1 MIYIQKADGLQAI
14 SSQLTKEKIIAALGY
29 TPADSATFYEDESGS
44 LVVTDEQGY
53 IIARIGENGLETTQI
68 SAKAIQLE
76 GVDLAAKL
84 KSLEEKSVDLTG
96 YATEKYVDEAL
107 ANLDIDIPEMDLS
120 KYALEADVE
129 ANKVITD
136 SHIDSADIHVSV
148 TEKNAWNAKSE
159 FSGNY
164 SDLTGTPNITDP
176 DEEEFVIS
184 DSLGNIIMRVNA
196 NGLNAAGIY
205 LNGVS
210 INKTTNDLSNKK
222 ISILGDSISTYS
234 GYLPSGYATY
244 YPKGNVNNVS
254 KTWWKILID
263 NNDMVLGQNASY
275 SGSTVQSDTSH
286 SHLNNDN
293 ITALSANGVPDIIII
308 QGGTNDGNFE
318 DLTANG
324 TITETLPT
332 TPLTSQNSYD
342 TTTFSGAYQALIEKV
357 MLAYPNAK
365 ICCLGVMWSNNTS
378 YITASEVISANAII
392 EKLCKMY
399 GCVFL
404 DIRQCGINPVNI
416 SNYMIDNL
424 HPNAAGM
431 ELIANYIE
439 KCLA

>member
-29 TPADSATFYEDESGS
+29 TPADSATFYEDESGA

-53 IIARIGENGLETTQI
+53 IIAQIGAEGFETTKI
-68 SAKAIQLE
+68 SAKAIQLD
-76 GVDLAAKL
+76 GADLAAKL
-84 KSLEEKSVDLTG
+84 KNLEEKSVDLTG
-96 YATEKYVDEAL
+96 YATEKYVDDAL
-107 ANLDIDIPEMDLS
+107 ANIDIPDVNLDGVATEEALNAHINDAS
-120 KYALEADVE
+120 K
-129 ANKVITD
+129 
-136 SHIDSADIHVSV
+136 H
-148 TEKNAWNAKSE
+148 

-164 SDLTGTPNITDP
+164 SDLSNAPHISDP
-176 DEEEFVIS
+176 DEEELVIS
-184 DSLGNIIMRVNA
+184 DAAGNIIMRVDA

-205 LNGVS
+205 LNGTA
-210 INKTTNDLSNKK
+210 IGKPQNNLTNKK

-244 YPKGNVNNVS
+244 YPKGNVNDVS

-263 NNDMVLGQNASY
+263 NNNMVLGQNASY

-293 ITALSANGVPDIIII
+293 ITALGANGVPDIIII

-399 GCVFL
+399 GCAFL

-416 SNYMIDNL
+416 SNYMIDTL

-439 KCLA
+439 KCLV